1 MIVGLN
7 ATCISSRP
15 SGAKQR
21 FLGIYGALIRNNP
34 NIEFIVF
41 EPVDYTVGRYFDFPN
56 VVAVRTPIPSE
67 GWLHRYYNGLGY
79 WKKALS
85 KYRFD
90 IFENINHALVKSPT
104 GRRFLTV
111 HDIRYIN
118 NPSSDWSKIIFSPAV
133 LLSMYSADQIITVSE
148 AMKGEIMDIM
158 PRANVAVIYNGIA
171 YEAFDSIMGEQVE
184 EVKRKYELPRQFLL
198 TVGHLERRKNYK
210 RLVAAL
216 YHLRQQ
222 GFGHKLV
229 IVGNDSGEG
238 TALRKTIAEYGLQKD
253 VLILSNLTNRELR
266 CVYKLAD
273 LFVFPSE
280 YEGFGI
286 PILEA
291 MAAEIPMVMSDIPV
305 FREITQN
312 QGSYFPFD
320 DPFAMSEKIAEG
332 LSSDEKREAQIQY
345 GTKRIVDFS
354 FEEISKKLEALYFRG

>member
-7 ATCISSRP
+7 ATCISNRP

-118 NPSSDWSKIIFSPAV
+118 NPSSDWSKIVFSPAV

-148 AMKGEIMDIM
+148 AMKGEIMGIM

-291 MAAEIPMVMSDIPV
+291 MAAGIPMVMSDIPV
-305 FREITQN
+305 FKEITQN

-320 DPFAMSEKIAEG
+320 DPFAMSEVIAEG